1 MPLALIATVPWP
13 LGVRVAI
20 GLAGFAIGAILWVV
34 VTIVEFGAWTLVV
47 PPRGDRRR
55 RPDGESGLGA
65 PDAALVPEPIEARAT
80 DGVRLAGRW
89 YPAPGERPAARTIL
103 LLHGFAEDPSA
114 WEAGRASILNRH
126 GWNVAA
132 LDSRG
137 YGRRFIDLQREND
150 AYYFVANYHALTSVR
165 DAEQLRAYT
174 FDVIVT
180 MLSLGLDPDR
190 ATLFVQSDV
199 PETAELAWLL
209 TTVTPM
215 GWLEKCVSYKDK
227 IQQGLPAEHGLFAY
241 PVLQAADI
249 LLYDADLVPVG
260 QDQKQHLE
268 ITRDVA
274 ERFNHVYGG
283 GEEVFRLPKP
293 YILDSVSVV
302 PGLDGRKMSK
312 SYNNTIDIFDEPA
325 AIRKKVKR
333 IVTDS
338 TPVEAPKNP
347 ETDPLFNLFKLF
359 AAGDELAEVERRY
372 REGGHRLRRGQ
383 VPARRGH
390 DRPVRARPR
399 AAGRMA
405 GASRTRRRGPRRG
418 RRARP
423 GHGPRRPRPR
433 PPGLR
438 RGVRR
443 RDDLG
448 RSNER
453 SSQEIRHVHRRH
465 RRIDPRRPAQSPA
478 GSLEPGARVPPRP
491 GAEGRPAVRGGR
503 TRGAGRPRNCS
514 PCPPPSGMRSSRQRL
529 PWRNPTIAMTPNSS
543 PRQRF
548 R

>member
-1 MPLALIATVPWP
+1 MRILSGIQPSGALH
-13 LGVRVAI
+13 I
-20 GLAGFAIGAILWVV
+20 GNY
-34 VTIVEFGAWTLVV
+34 FGAM
-47 PPRGDRRR
+47 RQ
-55 RPDGESGLGA
+55 
-65 PDAALVPEPIEARAT
+65 
-80 DGVRLAGRW
+80 
-89 YPAPGERPAARTIL
+89 
-103 LLHGFAEDPSA
+103 
-114 WEAGRASILNRH
+114 
-126 GWNVAA
+126 
-132 LDSRG
+132 
-137 YGRRFIDLQREND
+137 FIDLQREND
-150 AYYFVANYHALTSVR
+150 AFYFVANYHALTSVR

-180 MLSLGLDPDR
+180 MLSLGLDPER

-199 PETAELAWLL
+199 PETTELAWLL

-227 IQQGLPAEHGLFAY
+227 VQQGLPAEHGLFAY

-268 ITRDVA
+268 ITRDIA

-312 SYNNTIDIFDEPA
+312 SYNNTIEIFDEPA
-325 AIRKKVKR
+325 TIRKKVKR

-372 REGGHRLRRGQ
+372 REGGIGYGEVKTRLAEAMIARLR
-383 VPARRGH
+383 P
-390 DRPVRARPR
+390 RPR
-399 AAGRMA
+399 ATGRMA
-405 GASRTRRRGPRRG
+405 GASRARRRGPRRR

-423 GHGPRRPRPR
+423 GHGSRRPRPR

-438 RGVRR
+438 RGVRQSRQSHEPIEQRLSAGDSPCPSMSARIRSLTPCTRSREITGR
-443 RDDLG
+443 RC
-448 RSNER
+448 
-453 SSQEIRHVHRRH
+453 SSSSTTWSRRPAS
-465 RRIDPRRPAQSPA
+465 RPRRPS
-478 GSLEPGARVPPRP
+478 
-491 GAEGRPAVRGGR
+491 RG
-503 TRGAGRPRNCS
+503 TGRPRSCL
-514 PCPPPSGMRSSRQRL
+514 PCPPPSGMRSWKHRL
-529 PWRNPTIAMTPNSS
+529 RS
-543 PRQRF
+543 
-548 R
+548 